1 MKINLNPIL
10 FFTLFI
16 FFCSGAKYKPTLEVQ
31 QIRNNF
37 AALNLP
43 YKKMLLENTKYQT
56 PVYLF
61 DSNKKGLALLILG
74 GTHGDEPAGYE
85 SAFRLLNRFYQ
96 DPPQSGKI
104 ILIPEANRLAVE
116 NFNRRVPVPE
126 GVDIEKG
133 NLNRCY
139 PGKEDG
145 FPMERMA
152 YQIQKLAIENSV
164 QAFIDLH
171 EARRPHLNSDPERET
186 KGLGQ
191 TIIYYPNEE
200 STILV
205 INMLDGINANLQDPS
220 AKFSSLERPIKNSA
234 AWWAGETLG
243 IAAFT
248 SETSRSFPL
257 EERIAYHLKLVEIVL
272 QSMEML

>member
-1 MKINLNPIL
+1 MKRFSLLLLCSALIICY
-10 FFTLFI
+10 
-16 FFCSGAKYKPTLEVQ
+16 CSGVKYQPTSKIQ
-31 QIRNNF
+31 QIRQEFSEQNDVENRI
-37 AALNLP
+37 
-43 YKKMLLENTKYQT
+43 LLENTTYQT
-56 PVYLF
+56 TAYFFNSQEPGP
-61 DSNKKGLALLILG
+61 SILILG

-85 SAFRLLNRFYQ
+85 SAFRLLEQFHQN
-96 DPPQSGKI
+96 PPKKGKI
-104 ILIPEANRLAVE
+104 ILIPEADRLAVN

-145 FPMERMA
+145 YPMQQMA
-152 YQIQKLAIENSV
+152 YQIQKLATENNV
-164 QAFIDLH
+164 QVFIDLH
-171 EARRPHLNSDPERET
+171 EARRPHLDTDPEGET

-191 TIIYYPNEE
+191 TIIYYPNEA

-205 INMLDGINANLQDPS
+205 IDMLDGINSSLENPS

-234 AWWAGETLG
+234 AWWAGQTLG

-248 SETSRSFPL
+248 FETSRSFPI
-257 EERIAYHLKLVEIVL
+257 EDRIGYHLKLVDIAL
-272 QSMEML
+272 QSMGML